1 MSSKDMF
8 EVASIPVAV
17 KIDKKTM
24 KRLEALGKKYSSCA
38 PGHRHYTRSDT
49 IRAALY
55 LAFEKEGV

>member
-24 KRLEALGKKYSSCA
+24 IG
-38 PGHRHYTRSDT
+38 T
-49 IRAALY
+49 IAISVAISILI
-55 LAFEKEGV
+55 LTQF